1 MELKVWHGDWGLPS
15 IDHHCLAVMAY
26 CKFSE
31 APVTLTKCGNPWK
44 SPSGELPVLKH
55 DKALM
60 TKVNEIFNYLRQNR
74 WGLDHELTTKQ
85 CADIVAF
92 TALIEDKLVPALLY
106 LWWVDS
112 KTYLELTR
120 PWFSSRLP
128 FPLNFY
134 LPLKK
139 HKDYVN
145 YLNQAYNADNLTET
159 EREQK
164 VYKDAK
170 ECLNILSSK
179 LGNKDYFFGNS
190 PSSLDAVVFGY
201 LAPLLK
207 APFPNTVLQTHLKS
221 CHDLTRYCERI
232 LSKYFPLTPEEET
245 ELRKSEE
252 ERRHQQTDISEFPN
266 KRRNMMI
273 AGAVALTAMMG
284 YAFLSGLIEIKIVDE
299 DKNENGTNL
308 SRSYD
313 AFHDVLGD
321 DDDDDGSNPGS
332 KQDGQEG
339 NE

>member
-15 IDHHCLAVMAY
+15 VDHHCLAAMAY

-31 APVTLTKCGNPWK
+31 APITITKCGNPWK
-44 SPSGELPVLKH
+44 SPSGELPVLKY
-55 DKALM
+55 DKVLV
-60 TKVNEIFNYLRQNR
+60 TKVSEIFNYLRQNR
-74 WGLDHELTTKQ
+74 WGLDHDLTAKQ
-85 CADIVAF
+85 SADIVAF
-92 TALIEDKLVPALLY
+92 TALLEDKLVPALLY

-134 LPLKK
+134 LPMKK

-145 YLNQAYNADNLTET
+145 YLNQAYNSDNLTEV

-179 LGNKDYFFGNS
+179 LGNREFFFGNR

-221 CHDLTRYCERI
+221 CHELTRFCERI
-232 LSKYFPLTPEEET
+232 LSKYFPLTPEEEAD
-245 ELRKSEE
+245 LRKKEE
-252 ERRHQQTDISEFPN
+252 ERRHQQTDVSEFPN
-266 KRRNMMI
+266 KRRNMMV

-284 YAFLSGLIEIKIVDE
+284 YAFLSGLIEIEVIDE
-299 DKNENGTNL
+299 RKNGNEINE

-313 AFHDVLGD
+313 KFHDVL
-321 DDDDDGSNPGS
+321 DDGEGPSSEQG
-332 KQDGQEG
+332 GQED
-339 NE
+339 EE